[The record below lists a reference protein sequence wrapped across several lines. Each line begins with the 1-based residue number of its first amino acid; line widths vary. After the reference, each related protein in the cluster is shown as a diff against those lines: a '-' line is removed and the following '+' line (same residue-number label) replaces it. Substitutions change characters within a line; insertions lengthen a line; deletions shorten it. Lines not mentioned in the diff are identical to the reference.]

1 MRKSLSI
8 LITVLA
14 IFTTVIGTAA
24 LSHAG
29 KPTVAPSCKQCHP
42 AEDKVIRG
50 NLVSVT
56 ESFKTV
62 QVAVGSLVWVVKYG
76 VDLKL
81 TGADKL
87 AAIPKDKEIAVT
99 YSGEEKTP
107 YAVSLSVKPA
117 AQVPEEKQIKIDKMQ
132 KLVEMGPE
140 KGNYLLFDT
149 RPAPRYNEGHI
160 PYAVSFPQPAFD
172 KLKDKLLPKE
182 KDKLIIFY
190 CAGVT

>member
-1 MRKSLSI
+1 MNRSLLSF
-8 LITVLA
+8 ITVLA
-14 IFTTVIGTAA
+14 IFMTVTGTTGM
-24 LSHAG
+24 SHAG
-29 KPTVAPSCKQCHP
+29 RPTVAPSCKQCHP

-76 VDLKL
+76 DDLKL

-87 AAIPKDKEIAVT
+87 AAIPKDKEIAIT

-107 YAVSLSVKPA
+107 YAVSLSVKQPE
-117 AQVPEEKQIKIDKMQ
+117 QVPEEKQIRIDQMQ
-132 KLVEMGPE
+132 KLVETGPD

-182 KDKLIIFY
+182 KDKLLIFY
-190 CAGVT
+190 CGGVT

>member
-8 LITVLA
+8 LINVLA
-14 IFTTVIGTAA
+14 IFTTVIGTAG
-24 LSHAG
+24 LSHAE

-42 AEDKVIRG
+42 AEEKVIRG

-76 VDLKL
+76 DDLKL

-107 YAVSLSVKPA
+107 YAVSLSVKQP

-140 KGNYLLFDT
+140 KGNYLLFDA

-190 CAGVT
+190 CSGVT